1 MELEEG
7 MKIGGKELADWFG
20 IKYSSINNGKVK
32 MDKLKELKEY
42 CDYTIN
48 GNKIIIGKVY
58 TDTYVRNRSKIYKA
72 ILKDLPR
79 QIENG
84 KPWTCVQMGDYYY
97 YKYKDLYGGLESTY
111 TFNTRKARDETWG
124 KPQKDKNS
132 NIRRVICKMYRG
144 VTPKDNVYELLN
156 EEEIEIKRELSGK
169 YFNFMDEDEQLIAMA
184 MAHTEK
190 AEEVAEYV
198 KDKSQ
203 NFLEFA
209 KELSKILNCDW
220 IVTATII
227 NDTTLRVS
235 KKVLENCKMLP

>member
-1 MELEEG
+1 MELKTG
-7 MKIGGKELADWFG
+7 MKLGNKELAEWFG
-20 IKYSSINNGKVK
+20 IKYSSIRNGKVK

-58 TDTYVRNRSKIYKA
+58 VDTYVKNRSKIYKA
-72 ILKDLPR
+72 ILKDLPQ

-111 TFNTRKARDETWG
+111 TFNTRKVRDETWG

-144 VTPKDNVYELLN
+144 ITPKDNVYELFN
-156 EEEIEIKRELSGK
+156 EEEIEIKRELSNK
-169 YFNFMDEDEQLIAMA
+169 YFNFMNEDEQLIAIA

-235 KKVLENCKMLP
+235 KKALEKC